1 MPLTSWD
8 PIPLVTDF
16 VVPDD
21 HESIDDEHIDLLG
34 PASLAAGVGI
44 VGAEAPPATRSSGA
58 KAAAAKLSTEPA
70 KSTKPAAS
78 APAKSTKPAASA
90 PAKSTKPAASEP
102 AKSTRLATSAPAKST
117 KPAASARAKSTSR
130 STGGGGGGGRGK
142 GIALDPLPEFVS
154 LLGVSLQVGKPCFV
168 LAEQSTLPIVNLR
181 AYDSSHD
188 AAASCRFSAVKN
200 VRWCLS
206 PRDFYTDEASCTMDA
221 LNLAVGR
228 VRIESAL

>member
-21 HESIDDEHIDLLG
+21 HESIDDEHIDLLE
-34 PASLAAGVGI
+34 PASSAAGVGI

-78 APAKSTKPAASA
+78 G
-90 PAKSTKPAASEP
+90 P

>member
-1 MPLTSWD
+1 VPLTSWD

-21 HESIDDEHIDLLG
+21 HETTDDEHIDLLG

-78 APAKSTKPAASA
+78 APAKSTKPAASG
-90 PAKSTKPAASEP
+90 PAKSTK
-102 AKSTRLATSAPAKST
+102 LATSAPAKST

>member
-70 KSTKPAAS
+70 KSTKL
-78 APAKSTKPAASA
+78 AASA

>member
-1 MPLTSWD
+1 VPLTSWD

-78 APAKSTKPAASA
+78 APAKSTKPAA
-90 PAKSTKPAASEP
+90 
-102 AKSTRLATSAPAKST
+102 SAPAKST

>member
-58 KAAAAKLSTEPA
+58 KAAAAKLSTE
-70 KSTKPAAS
+70 
-78 APAKSTKPAASA
+78 PAKSTKPAASA

>member
-44 VGAEAPPATRSSGA
+44 VGAEAPLATRSSGA
-58 KAAAAKLSTEPA
+58 KAAAAKLSTE
-70 KSTKPAAS
+70 
-78 APAKSTKPAASA
+78 
-90 PAKSTKPAASEP
+90 
-102 AKSTRLATSAPAKST
+102 PAKST

>member
-21 HESIDDEHIDLLG
+21 HETTDDEHIDDEHIDLLE
-34 PASLAAGVGI
+34 PASSAAGVGI

-78 APAKSTKPAASA
+78 G
-90 PAKSTKPAASEP
+90 P

-130 STGGGGGGGRGK
+130 STGGGGGGGRGN

>member
-34 PASLAAGVGI
+34 PAILAAGVGI

-78 APAKSTKPAASA
+78 G
-90 PAKSTKPAASEP
+90 P

>member
-78 APAKSTKPAASA
+78 APAKSTKPAASG
-90 PAKSTKPAASEP
+90 PAKSTK
-102 AKSTRLATSAPAKST
+102 LATSAPAKST

>member
-1 MPLTSWD
+1 M
-8 PIPLVTDF
+8 
-16 VVPDD
+16 
-21 HESIDDEHIDLLG
+21 
-34 PASLAAGVGI
+34 
-44 VGAEAPPATRSSGA
+44 
-58 KAAAAKLSTEPA
+58 
-70 KSTKPAAS
+70 
-78 APAKSTKPAASA
+78 
-90 PAKSTKPAASEP
+90 
-102 AKSTRLATSAPAKST
+102 
-117 KPAASARAKSTSR
+117 
-130 STGGGGGGGRGK
+130 
-142 GIALDPLPEFVS
+142 
-154 LLGVSLQVGKPCFV
+154 GVSLQVGKPCFV

>member
-78 APAKSTKPAASA
+78 APAKSTKPAASG
-90 PAKSTKPAASEP
+90 P

>member
-21 HESIDDEHIDLLG
+21 HESIDDEHIDLLE
-34 PASLAAGVGI
+34 PASSAAGVGI

-78 APAKSTKPAASA
+78 APAKSTKPAASG
-90 PAKSTKPAASEP
+90 P

>member
-1 MPLTSWD
+1 VPLTSWD

-78 APAKSTKPAASA
+78 APAKSTKPAASG
-90 PAKSTKPAASEP
+90 P

>member
-44 VGAEAPPATRSSGA
+44 VGAEAPLATRSSGA

-78 APAKSTKPAASA
+78 APAKSTKPAASG
-90 PAKSTKPAASEP
+90 P

>member
-21 HESIDDEHIDLLG
+21 HESIHDEHIDLLG
-34 PASLAAGVGI
+34 PASSAAGVGI

-78 APAKSTKPAASA
+78 G
-90 PAKSTKPAASEP
+90 P

-130 STGGGGGGGRGK
+130 STGGGGGGGRGR

-154 LLGVSLQVGKPCFV
+154 LMGVSLQVGKPCFV

>member
-34 PASLAAGVGI
+34 PASSAAGVGI

-78 APAKSTKPAASA
+78 G
-90 PAKSTKPAASEP
+90 P

-130 STGGGGGGGRGK
+130 STGGGGGGGRGR

-154 LLGVSLQVGKPCFV
+154 LMGVSLQVGKPCFV

>member
-78 APAKSTKPAASA
+78 G
-90 PAKSTKPAASEP
+90 P

-130 STGGGGGGGRGK
+130 STGGGGGGGRGR

-154 LLGVSLQVGKPCFV
+154 LMGVSLQVGKPCFV

>member
-21 HESIDDEHIDLLG
+21 HESIDDEHIDLLA

-78 APAKSTKPAASA
+78 APAKSTKPAASG
-90 PAKSTKPAASEP
+90 PAKST
-102 AKSTRLATSAPAKST
+102 TLATSAPAKST

>member
-78 APAKSTKPAASA
+78 
-90 PAKSTKPAASEP
+90 EP

-130 STGGGGGGGRGK
+130 STGGGGGGGRGR

-154 LLGVSLQVGKPCFV
+154 LMGVSLQVGKPCFV

>member
-78 APAKSTKPAASA
+78 R
-90 PAKSTKPAASEP
+90 P